1 MGRRVTT
8 PSMVVP
14 LEPVANVVG
23 DADVVARGIG
33 GTSDD
38 VDDSLFNSIHAS
50 PTGMD
55 QAQREI
61 EQSLR
66 SCAFVRRICDL
77 ESEIGLREFQSGEEV
92 RLRSLHELRRDSL
105 RLEETRLPSRSSA
118 QPSEGWL
125 TALDDFATGSSVW
138 PEHRAKAPLHQ
149 YGLLGR
155 RKPAR
160 SR

>member
-55 QAQREI
+55 QASAKLSNLSDRALLYAGSAISNQR
-61 EQSLR
+61 
-66 SCAFVRRICDL
+66 
-77 ESEIGLREFQSGEEV
+77 
-92 RLRSLHELRRDSL
+92 
-105 RLEETRLPSRSSA
+105 
-118 QPSEGWL
+118 
-125 TALDDFATGSSVW
+125 
-138 PEHRAKAPLHQ
+138 
-149 YGLLGR
+149 
-155 RKPAR
+155 
-160 SR
+160 